1 MQQGSVFKV
10 VDKNGK
16 LVSWAHRIQLGRDEN
31 GRKIQPTKQGFATKR
46 DAQVALE
53 LFRKSLEVAP
63 PTDEPPA
70 DDDPRTFAWW
80 LKEYLTEHCAA
91 KCEHTTITGYERSGG
106 YALRYF
112 KDTPLNQMAKM
123 VQQIEKAI
131 NELSAKGGKKEKPLA
146 PKTVR
151 EIGHL
156 INMIYEYAI
165 RMQAINP
172 STHPNPM
179 AFVTLPNKV
188 KREAAHLEAD
198 TMQRVMAA
206 VVEHPWLDILVHS
219 DFATGCRR
227 GELLALTWPDIQ
239 FTAAKVRINK
249 SLAQTPKKGIWVKVC
264 KGREAR
270 IISLSRSTVEALK
283 AHKIRQQIN
292 REKFGNVYR
301 NDLDLVI
308 CDEMG
313 DYLKPG
319 SVSAKVSLLMRKLG
333 LPKGNSLHTLR
344 HSHGSHL
351 LSEGE
356 SLTAVS
362 KRLGHANT
370 QITAEIYS
378 HVLAKDDVALAEA
391 WEAILEKSKTPA

>member
-1 MQQGSVFKV
+1 
-10 VDKNGK
+10 
-16 LVSWAHRIQLGRDEN
+16 
-31 GRKIQPTKQGFATKR
+31 
-46 DAQVALE
+46 
-53 LFRKSLEVAP
+53 
-63 PTDEPPA
+63 
-70 DDDPRTFAWW
+70 
-80 LKEYLTEHCAA
+80 
-91 KCEHTTITGYERSGG
+91 
-106 YALRYF
+106 
-112 KDTPLNQMAKM
+112 
-123 VQQIEKAI
+123 
-131 NELSAKGGKKEKPLA
+131 
-146 PKTVR
+146 
-151 EIGHL
+151 
-156 INMIYEYAI
+156 
-165 RMQAINP
+165 
-172 STHPNPM
+172 
-179 AFVTLPNKV
+179 
-188 KREAAHLEAD
+188 
-198 TMQRVMAA
+198 
-206 VVEHPWLDILVHS
+206 
-219 DFATGCRR
+219 
-227 GELLALTWPDIQ
+227 LALTWPDIQ